1 MEQIHLMTRL
11 PQEKRTADSWCD
23 CGRNAFEADEP
34 YLQVYREQMLVK
46 SDARTV
52 ALREQGKILGMLT
65 LLPCSYR
72 GGRAATAGDV
82 SVCRRNSARGTG
94 QAGGDPDAFVGGPL
108 FAAAGDRGG
117 YSCTGY
123 RVSVQLL
130 PQARV

>member
-1 MEQIHLMTRL
+1 MEQIHLIDPLAAGEEDRRQLVRL
-11 PQEKRTADSWCD
+11 WEEC
-23 CGRNAFEADEP
+23 FEADEP

-52 ALREQGKILGMLT
+52 VLREQGKILGMLT

-72 GGRAATAGDV
+72 VEGRQLPAMYLFAVA
-82 SVCRRNSARGTG
+82 
-94 QAGGDPDAFVGGPL
+94 AGGDPDAFVGGPL

>member
-1 MEQIHLMTRL
+1 MEQIHLLDPLAAGEEDRRQLVRL
-11 PQEKRTADSWCD
+11 WEEC
-23 CGRNAFEADEP
+23 FEADEP

-52 ALREQGKILGMLT
+52 VLREQGKILGMLT

-72 GGRAATAGDV
+72 VEGRQLPAMYLFAVATLPEAP
-82 SVCRRNSARGTG
+82 G

-123 RVSVQLL
+123 RISVQLL
-130 PQARV
+130 PQVRV